1 MIVRNPIGGLRGSYE
16 GEETILYS
24 RSNMSNVCKRK
35 SQGHRPIWVVATWVP
50 SQVSD
55 SNVPPPRAWPPAVAH
70 AIQRSRRACLRPRL
84 PVSAARRACPPR
96 ACPLLPG
103 SCWALLSSLRLQ
115 TQTQAGDRE
124 AGFVPSC
131 SAWPLSACFKGQG
144 HGFSLR
150 AGIHLLSVEGKGQP
164 VRVS

>member
-1 MIVRNPIGGLRGSYE
+1 MGPG
-16 GEETILYS
+16 
-24 RSNMSNVCKRK
+24 
-35 SQGHRPIWVVATWVP
+35 PP
-50 SQVSD
+50 S
-55 SNVPPPRAWPPAVAH
+55 VAH
-70 AIQRSRRACLRPRL
+70 S
-84 PVSAARRACPPR
+84 SWGGDHR